1 VPFSGSRD
9 GGQIVVRAAA
19 GTAAMAASANVACD
33 ALGLVALGL
42 VGERGALSPIPSPPP
57 PGLRNSHRS
66 CDCELARAPTLARR
80 YQAAPHTVSRA
91 SERPE
96 ARQRHGRGR
105 EGGVWGTYPNS
116 PRY

>member
-1 VPFSGSRD
+1 MPFSGSRD

-66 CDCELARAPTLARR
+66 CDCELARIPAPARR
-80 YQAAPHTVSRA
+80 YQAAPRTVSHA

-105 EGGVWGTYPNS
+105 EAGVWGTYPNS